1 MYKKNKMGN
10 KLHIL
15 LVEDDR
21 IERLK
26 FLKVVN
32 KSAVESQVFEVENG
46 EEAMEYLL
54 QSSKLPSIV
63 VLDLNMPKMNGIEFL
78 SKLKKHEKLKY
89 LPAIVLTTSS
99 NQKDLLECYK
109 IGIAGYVLKPL
120 RYDQYEI
127 RVRTLIN
134 YWNTNELVL

>member
-1 MYKKNKMGN
+1 MEN

-26 FLKVVN
+26 FLKVV
-32 KSAVESQVFEVENG
+32 KKMAVESQVFEVENG
-46 EEAMEYLL
+46 EEAIEYLL

-78 SKLKKHEKLKY
+78 SKLKKDNRLKY
-89 LPAIVLTTSS
+89 LPAIVLTTSC
-99 NQKDLLECYK
+99 NQKDLLECYR

-120 RYDQYEI
+120 RYDEYEI
-127 RVRTLIN
+127 KIRSLIT
-134 YWNTNELVL
+134 YWNTNELV